1 MPEYLSPGVYIEEVD
16 RGTRPIEAVGTA
28 VAAFVGFTDK
38 AEEVQNGGAPV
49 SLLNKPTL
57 VTNWSQYVQKFGS
70 FISGA
75 YLPYAIYGYF
85 QNGGGRCYV
94 ISVKALGKSI
104 DPDLAVPAA
113 ALLPAGDEKASNAL
127 EIKAR
132 EGGSSGNAIKV
143 QVRDAE
149 EDTFTLI
156 IHGPSGSPETFEGLT
171 TTKGK
176 TNVATVVNATSTLVT
191 VKVVKAGLKPKAGS
205 YQLAGGEVKTVALTI
220 SDYKGDAAER
230 TGIGGLEA
238 VEEVTMLAAPDLMS
252 SYQAGELDLKGVQ
265 AVQMAMYEF
274 CERNKYCFA
283 ILDAPPATS
292 PQQVKEWRMAVN
304 YDTKYAAL
312 YYPWISGARCHR
324 PGYPGHQGR
333 AGRAQP
339 VGHQLHPQLP
349 WPGHPRLGCA
359 HSLQ

>member
-94 ISVKALGKSI
+94 ISVKALGKSV

-113 ALLPAGDEKASNAL
+113 ALLPAGDEKAGDAL

-156 IHGPSGSPETFEGLT
+156 IHGPSGPPETFEGLT

-191 VKVVKAGLKPKAGS
+191 VKVVKAGLKPKADS
-205 YQLAGGEVKTVALTI
+205 YQLATRP
-220 SDYKGDAAER
+220 S
-230 TGIGGLEA
+230 
-238 VEEVTMLAAPDLMS
+238 APASAD
-252 SYQAGELDLKGVQ
+252 
-265 AVQMAMYEF
+265 
-274 CERNKYCFA
+274 
-283 ILDAPPATS
+283 
-292 PQQVKEWRMAVN
+292 WRRW
-304 YDTKYAAL
+304 KK
-312 YYPWISGARCHR
+312 
-324 PGYPGHQGR
+324 
-333 AGRAQP
+333 
-339 VGHQLHPQLP
+339 
-349 WPGHPRLGCA
+349 
-359 HSLQ
+359 